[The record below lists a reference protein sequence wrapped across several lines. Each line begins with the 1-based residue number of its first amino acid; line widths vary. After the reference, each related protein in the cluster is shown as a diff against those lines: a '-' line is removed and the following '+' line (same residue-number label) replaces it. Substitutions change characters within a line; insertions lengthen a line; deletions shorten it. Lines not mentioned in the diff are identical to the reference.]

1 MPFEVNDVAKYKT
14 TRVNEV
20 GCCSAEARA
29 TSFKTESSCFQV
41 KTPFLPLYADLSM
54 ISASPM
60 FFLRNFTCK
69 SGLGKLFNSRAWL
82 DPITWQLVW
91 SGADRWIVC
100 VNWYK
105 GDVKHD

>member
-14 TRVNEV
+14 TGVNEV
-20 GCCSAEARA
+20 GCCSAEASA

-41 KTPFLPLYADLSM
+41 KTPFLPLYADFSM

-69 SGLGKLFNSRAWL
+69 SGLGKLQFEGLIRSYNLTAGLIGSR
-82 DPITWQLVW
+82 
-91 SGADRWIVC
+91 
-100 VNWYK
+100 
-105 GDVKHD
+105 